1 MMRVNYLQCT
11 ILFERNILK
20 IMRKFPKKEILL
32 YQELCGEP
40 PIRHIAV
47 SFTCSFFYKQPQ
59 LCRYIVKNVIG
70 FTRN

>member
-1 MMRVNYLQCT
+1 
-11 ILFERNILK
+11 
-20 IMRKFPKKEILL
+20 MRKFPKKEILL